1 MESVAYCDAQELSYD
16 LSLVRKEFTRMI
28 DFAETARNPFE
39 IDELKEKI
47 QNVYNQ
53 TITGGYY
60 DE

>member
-1 MESVAYCDAQELSYD
+1 
-16 LSLVRKEFTRMI
+16 MI